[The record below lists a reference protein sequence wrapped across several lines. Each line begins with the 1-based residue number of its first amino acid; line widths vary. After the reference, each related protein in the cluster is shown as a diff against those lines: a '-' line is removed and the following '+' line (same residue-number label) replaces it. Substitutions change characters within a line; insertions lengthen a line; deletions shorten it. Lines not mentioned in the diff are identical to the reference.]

1 VMAASR
7 GDVRAST
14 FPPNERYAMSDD
26 SVVKLIARGTLTDR
40 LIEDGSRGWQPGI
53 SGRPGCRR
61 KGRDRGLS
69 LQPRDEGQSVAVHD
83 WAGQIRLPLAGEQR
97 RGCDTDYTVDWA
109 TEGYSMMTTRQIK
122 LNENVHIV
130 MRL

>member
-1 VMAASR
+1 
-7 GDVRAST
+7 
-14 FPPNERYAMSDD
+14 MSDD

-97 RGCDTDYTVDWA
+97 RGCDTDYTVHNICARRLGD
-109 TEGYSMMTTRQIK
+109 GGV
-122 LNENVHIV
+122 LNDDDSANQTK
-130 MRL
+130 